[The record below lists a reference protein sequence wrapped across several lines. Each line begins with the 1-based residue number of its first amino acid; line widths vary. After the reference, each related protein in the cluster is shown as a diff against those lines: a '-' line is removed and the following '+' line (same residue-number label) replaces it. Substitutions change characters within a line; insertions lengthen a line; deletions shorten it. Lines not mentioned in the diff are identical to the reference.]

1 MDGPADGNRATPPS
15 FHTPTFERIDDAR
28 REELL
33 VVALKAF
40 ADKGF
45 NGTSINALARS
56 AGISIGSLYSYFPT
70 KSDLFLTIVTRGQ
83 CLLEGAL
90 SSIDPD
96 ESIFANLRIM
106 LERAHDYALSHP
118 EYNRIYIDATTHGL
132 RQLSARLSKN
142 LENVSI
148 RLYRDMLL
156 AAIKKG
162 EVRSDLDI
170 AATAFC
176 IDNIFTLYQFAFASD
191 YYNDRLRLFLGLTD
205 DKDIDNERLAAGIL
219 EFIFRALRA

>member
-1 MDGPADGNRATPPS
+1 MNGPVDESCPTPQS
-15 FHTPTFERIDDAR
+15 FHTPTFERIGDAR

-70 KSDLFLTIVTRGQ
+70 KSDLFLTIVTSGQ
-83 CLLEGAL
+83 SLLEGAL
-90 SSIDPD
+90 SDINPD
-96 ESIFANLRIM
+96 ESIFVNLRIM

-118 EYNRIYIDATTHGL
+118 EYNQIYIDAMTHGL
-132 RQLSARLSKN
+132 RHLSARLSKN
-142 LENVSI
+142 LENAAI
-148 RLYRDMLL
+148 RLYQDMLL
-156 AAIKKG
+156 AAMKRG

-170 AATAFC
+170 AAAAFC
-176 IDNIFTLYQFAFASD
+176 IDNIFTLYQFSFASD
-191 YYNDRLRLFLGLTD
+191 YFNDRLHLFLGLPD
-205 DKDIDNERLAAGIL
+205 DADIDNEKLMAGIL
-219 EFIFRALRA
+219 DFVFQALKA